1 MKLKYKCKYCGL
13 MFIKKNELYKH
24 KHDIHQINDNI
35 VKHEYYNL
43 TCIYCGITKYTTNC
57 AMRRHETHCL
67 QNPNRIEYKGHKISD
82 ETKKKI
88 SEGMHKAALEGRNK
102 GWTTT
107 KSGLQHKSYPEE
119 FFTKII
125 ENEFNDKKYEY
136 NLPFYTWKL
145 DFAWPHK
152 KLCIEIDGSQHEN
165 EKQANSDLR
174 KDEKLQKEGWKV
186 LRIKWLDIFHNTK
199 DYINQAKEFIDN
211 GIIIECK
218 PYINPVKT
226 KTKKEKPKKEK
237 PIKICNYLKD
247 SSGRYN
253 CNVLSLDVWE
263 ERKNKILNTNVDLT
277 KFGWITKVSKITG
290 LTKRVIEKTIEHFKE
305 LQELVFKKHIA

>member
-43 TCIYCGITKYTTNC
+43 TCIYCGITKYTTNS

-88 SEGMHKAALEGRNK
+88 SKGMHKAALEGRNK

-107 KSGLQHKSYPEE
+107 KSGPQHKSYPEE

-125 ENEFNDKKYEY
+125 ENEFNDKNYEY

-186 LRIKWLDIFHNTK
+186 LRIRWLDIFHDTK

-211 GIIIECK
+211 GIIIEYK